1 MKNQWKVFKNAVLEG
16 RVLSLPSLRV
26 QEDLDR
32 EIWDDKDNL
41 RSEIREK
48 LLEIA
53 KDFWESQDLDSVEIK
68 DIIFTGSLAN
78 YNWSKF
84 SDIDLHVIID
94 YAAVNKDE
102 ELVRRLFAL
111 MKSNWND
118 AHDIPIHGFE
128 VEVYVENDGESHA
141 ATGLY
146 SVMQDKWLKQPD
158 KKSPSIDEDDVMTK
172 ASYFFRLYEI
182 LVGKFKK
189 GQYQEVITTI
199 EKAKEKLKRMRTAGL
214 ERDGEFSVENLAF
227 KVLRRTD
234 LLEKYNNLFIKAT
247 DKGILEREKVQ

>member
-1 MKNQWKVFKNAVLEG
+1 MDPKNVLGSFKVRDELNPKFWGESSQLDPKIRKVLLKVAKNFIEG
-16 RVLSLPSLRV
+16 WNINKKIP
-26 QEDLDR
+26 
-32 EIWDDKDNL
+32 
-41 RSEIREK
+41 
-48 LLEIA
+48 
-53 KDFWESQDLDSVEIK
+53 IK
-68 DIIFTGSLAN
+68 DVRFTGSLAN

-189 GQYQEVITTI
+189 GQYQEVITSI

-234 LLEKYNNLFIKAT
+234 LLEKYNNLLIKAT